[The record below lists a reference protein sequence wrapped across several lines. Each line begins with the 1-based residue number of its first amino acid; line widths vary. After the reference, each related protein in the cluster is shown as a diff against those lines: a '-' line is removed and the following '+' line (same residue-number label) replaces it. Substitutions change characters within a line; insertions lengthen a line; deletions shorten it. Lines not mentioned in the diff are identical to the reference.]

1 MAGYIAWGPQRP
13 WCLKT
18 VGLYTD
24 NKKRE
29 VVVSWYICFS
39 HFFFFFKCKAPLK
52 LNIHVGSKSVSFFT
66 GQLNGY
72 SKIQTGCYDKDLNN
86 TKDDTGIKGLET

>member
-1 MAGYIAWGPQRP
+1 MFKDSWAAHRQQ
-13 WCLKT
+13 
-18 VGLYTD
+18 
-24 NKKRE
+24 KKERQFPDI
-29 VVVSWYICFS
+29 SASLIS
-39 HFFFFFKCKAPLK
+39 FFFKCKAALK

>member
-1 MAGYIAWGPQRP
+1 MFKDSWAVHRQQ
-13 WCLKT
+13 
-18 VGLYTD
+18 
-24 NKKRE
+24 KKRG
-29 VVVSWYICFS
+29 SSFLIYLLLSFL
-39 HFFFFFKCKAPLK
+39 FFFKCKAALK